1 MSKTKRPLHDY
12 DADLRVHPLPDEN
25 MTNDELLERFERGVK
40 SLSRGDPPR
49 REAPQPKK

>member
-1 MSKTKRPLHDY
+1 MSKTKRPPHDY

-40 SLSRGDPPR
+40 SLFRGDPPR
-49 REAPQPKK
+49 RSASTEK